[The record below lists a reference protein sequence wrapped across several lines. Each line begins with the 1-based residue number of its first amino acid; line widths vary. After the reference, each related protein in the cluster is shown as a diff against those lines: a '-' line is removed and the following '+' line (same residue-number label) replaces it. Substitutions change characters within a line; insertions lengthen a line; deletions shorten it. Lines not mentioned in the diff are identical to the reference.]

1 MHPIVLS
8 SKEKAMQD
16 KPLFNSQAI
25 GIEAGTSAN
34 SVLRN
39 TYMLLALTLALS
51 AVTAGVAMAAG
62 IGYGMAMV
70 FNLVALG
77 LLMFVLPRTANSAN
91 GLVTVFAF
99 TGLMGAGLGPLLNH
113 YLHMAGG
120 GQLILQALGGTALVF
135 FGLSA
140 YVLTTRK
147 DFSFAGGFLMVGMM
161 VVLLAGIAN
170 IFFHMPAVY
179 LAINAAIVLLMS
191 VSILFHTSAIIHGGE
206 RNYIMATVSLYLAVY
221 NLFVSLL
228 QLLGVFGGRD
238 D

>member
-1 MHPIVLS
+1 
-8 SKEKAMQD
+8 MQD

-25 GIEAGTSAN
+25 GIEAAAPTN

-39 TYMLLALTLALS
+39 TYMLLAMTLAFS
-51 AVTAGVAMAAG
+51 AVTAGISMAAG
-62 IGYGMAMV
+62 VGFGMALV
-70 FNLVALG
+70 FNLIALV
-77 LLMFVLPRTANSAN
+77 LLMFVLPRTANSAK
-91 GLVTVFAF
+91 GLITVFAF

-120 GQLILQALGGTALVF
+120 GQLIMQALGGTALVF

-147 DFSFAGGFLMVGMM
+147 DFSFAGGFLMVGMI

-170 IFFHMPAVY
+170 IFFQMPAVH
-179 LAINAAIVLLMS
+179 LAINAAVVLLMS
-191 VSILFHTSAIIHGGE
+191 VAILFHTSAIIHGGE
-206 RNYIMATVSLYLAVY
+206 RNYILATVSLYLAVY

-228 QLLGVFGGRD
+228 QLLGVFGSD

>member
-1 MHPIVLS
+1 
-8 SKEKAMQD
+8 MQD
-16 KPLFNSQAI
+16 KPIFNSQAI
-25 GIEAGTSAN
+25 GIEATTSTN

-39 TYMLLALTLALS
+39 TYMLLAMTLAFS

-62 IGYGMAMV
+62 IGFGMALV
-70 FNLVALG
+70 FNLIALV

-91 GLVTVFAF
+91 GLITVFAF

-120 GQLILQALGGTALVF
+120 GQIVLQALGGTAVVF

-147 DFSFAGGFLMVGMM
+147 DFSFAGGFLMIGMI
-161 VVLLAGIAN
+161 VVMLAGIAN
-170 IFFHMPAVY
+170 IFFQMPAVH
-179 LAINAAIVLLMS
+179 LALNAAIVLLMS
-191 VSILFHTSAIIHGGE
+191 IAILFHTSAIVNGGE
-206 RNYIMATVSLYLAVY
+206 RNYILATVSLYLAIY

-228 QLLGVFGGRD
+228 QLLGVFGSD